1 MIFCSAAKWPSVL
14 LKTLR
19 NMPRY
24 EKKTFFPHQNDPDL
38 FIDFSRIDPFF
49 PQRVSM
55 KDKIALALNDV
66 LETGTEWLTKNTVET
81 LVPSDIIALMQPFIH
96 LCDEARD
103 KMKLKSDEVALLVID
118 KFVNYILRSFEPHRS
133 QRRTRLMDPNEFRKT
148 VGWLKLALNLIIV

>member
-1 MIFCSAAKWPSVL
+1 
-14 LKTLR
+14 
-19 NMPRY
+19 
-24 EKKTFFPHQNDPDL
+24 
-38 FIDFSRIDPFF
+38 
-49 PQRVSM
+49 M

-103 KMKLKSDEVALLVID
+103 KMKLKADEVALLVID